1 MVAVIAPSLLPATSA
16 HTAQQRAQAGGVAR
30 TKGTFWYLKSI
41 RCPRNYRES
50 KVNCLAVAIKASMS
64 SATFMYSAASDWQN
78 VCFLSDHSLL
88 FCAVNTVFHLIYRF
102 FYSFA
107 IKYLNWNSF
116 YNDYALSLQQNNFL
130 TECRKAEAFRELVDL
145 QGRTRPLWCSLVSGV
160 WGHFCLCT
168 EWETAEKTGEIM
180 NLPRRCT
187 FWLKSLGI
195 KPALQQS
202 QHPSPSLSS
211 WQLEDMP
218 GRSLMLHIHVVQ
230 LLPSFSDT
238 QSIHNIHISILFPH
252 SEIPS

>member
-1 MVAVIAPSLLPATSA
+1 M
-16 HTAQQRAQAGGVAR
+16 
-30 TKGTFWYLKSI
+30 
-41 RCPRNYRES
+41 N
-50 KVNCLAVAIKASMS
+50 
-64 SATFMYSAASDWQN
+64 SAASDWQN
-78 VCFLSDHSLL
+78 VSFLSDHSLL
-88 FCAVNTVFHLIYRF
+88 FGAVNTVIHLIYRF

-130 TECRKAEAFRELVDL
+130 TECGKAEAFRELVGL
-145 QGRTRPLWCSLVSGV
+145 QGRMRPLWCSLVSWV
-160 WGHFCLCT
+160 WGHFCLCR
-168 EWETAEKTGEIM
+168 EWETAGKTGEIM

-195 KPALQQS
+195 KTALQQS
-202 QHPSPSLSS
+202 QHPSPSLLS

-218 GRSLMLHIHVVQ
+218 GRSLMLHFHAVQ

-252 SEIPS
+252 SEIPSYHIYSASSLLCFWSVCWIEFQFLLTFKNLQHFEPIFPFLDFTSFLSPGLL